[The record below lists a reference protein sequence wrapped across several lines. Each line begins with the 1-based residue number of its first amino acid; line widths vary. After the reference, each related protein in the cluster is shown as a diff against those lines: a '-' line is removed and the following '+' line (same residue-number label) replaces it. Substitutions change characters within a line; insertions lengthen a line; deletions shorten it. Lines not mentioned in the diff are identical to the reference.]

1 MITESYIVK
10 KSLHGLLIGKK
21 GSRLKQLTEE
31 TGTQIRVQRGKDQVM
46 VSGPDKES
54 IEKAKLAIDRTLQQA
69 QQRMRPTH
77 FLSIPI
83 TNVKQQ
89 IEAFYKKID
98 TMVNPDA
105 LVLPANFH
113 ITLGVM
119 SLLDREEI
127 DRAVKYFKEECSIVA
142 HQVLENG
149 PLSVRLQ
156 KLAIMQPNP
165 AEAHVLYI
173 EPQDETQLLVKLCK
187 AIIDKM
193 IDGGFMKME
202 KRPLKLHATL
212 VNTSHCKGKIRQ
224 PFDARSILQEH
235 KEINFGQAVLDK
247 VCFMKMG
254 RTGPG
259 RTYES
264 EGHIL
269 L

>member
-1 MITESYIVK
+1 MITESYTVK

-31 TGTQIRVQRGKDQVM
+31 TGTHIRVQRGKDQVM

-69 QQRMRPTH
+69 QQRTRPTH

-89 IEAFYKKID
+89 IEAFYRKID

-119 SLLDREEI
+119 SLLDQEEI

-142 HQVLENG
+142 HQVLENSL
-149 PLSVRLQ
+149 LSVRLQ

-193 IDGGFMKME
+193 VDGGFMKME
-202 KRPLKLHATL
+202 KRPLK
-212 VNTSHCKGKIRQ
+212 VIR
-224 PFDARSILQEH
+224 
-235 KEINFGQAVLDK
+235 
-247 VCFMKMG
+247 
-254 RTGPG
+254 
-259 RTYES
+259 
-264 EGHIL
+264 
-269 L
+269 